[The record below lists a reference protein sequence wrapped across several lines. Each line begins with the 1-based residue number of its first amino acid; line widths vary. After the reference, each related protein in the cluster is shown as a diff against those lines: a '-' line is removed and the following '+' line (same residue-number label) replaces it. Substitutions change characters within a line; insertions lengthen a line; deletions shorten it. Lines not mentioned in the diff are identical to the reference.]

1 MKVHGTK
8 YQTPCALVVGRSHDD
23 ELQFGHVINVLVY
36 SKQVFFE
43 FELMHVQFCEHYH
56 AYALSLPPLSLR
68 EKFLIEHRT
77 LPTYHPYRLSLSLIK
92 QYISTIHS
100 FKEQYIHI
108 KFTQNDYCC
117 LH

>member
-8 YQTPCALVVGRSHDD
+8 YQTPCALVVGRSHEDD
-23 ELQFGHVINVLVY
+23 ELQFGHVVNVLVY

-77 LPTYHPYRLSLSLIK
+77 LPTYHPYGLYHCHLSNNTSV
-92 QYISTIHS
+92 QYTVLRSNI
-100 FKEQYIHI
+100 YI
-108 KFTQNDYCC
+108 
-117 LH
+117 